1 MLMMAQS
8 GSMITLVIFGVA
20 MSGIS
25 LYFHC
30 D

>member
-8 GSMITLVIFGVA
+8 NPMIVLVIFGIA

-30 D
+30 N